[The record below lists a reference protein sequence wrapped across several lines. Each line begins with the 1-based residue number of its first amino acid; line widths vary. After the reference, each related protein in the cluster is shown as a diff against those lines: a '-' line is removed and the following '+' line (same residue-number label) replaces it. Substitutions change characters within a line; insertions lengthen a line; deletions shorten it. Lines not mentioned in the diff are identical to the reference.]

1 MAFVRRRASADDVP
15 VSSFS
20 DIAFLLIIFFILVTS
35 LEQFA
40 GFKTSL
46 PAGEQTAQ
54 TVETDEMPTVKV
66 HDGRITMNEETVSI
80 EQLHDRLAAMNLGER
95 ETDEERIVIIEA
107 TGRVAYQ
114 VYYEVMAAISH
125 AGGVIAIVQE
135 GD

>member
-1 MAFVRRRASADDVP
+1 MAFIRRRAKADDVP

-40 GFKTSL
+40 GFKAAL
-46 PAGEQTAQ
+46 PAGEQSTQEA
-54 TVETDEMPTVKV
+54 EEEMPTVKM
-66 HDGRITMNEETVSI
+66 HDGRITMNEDTVTI
-80 EQLHDRLAAMNLGER
+80 EQLHERLKAMNLAER

-107 TGRVAYQ
+107 TGRVEYQ
-114 VYYEVMAAISH
+114 VYFEVMAAISH
-125 AGGVIAIVQE
+125 AGGVIAIIKE